1 MANELHDTLAR
12 ILSKSDVFVEKYKA
26 LSGERDRLAQQNS
39 DMQNTIQALKLE
51 NEKLRQSNDYLKM
64 ARDIAPNQESVAQ
77 TRATISQIV
86 RDIDKCIAQLNE

>member
-1 MANELHDTLAR
+1 MANELQNTLSR
-12 ILSKSDVFVEKYKA
+12 ILSKSEVFVEKYKA
-26 LSGERDRLAQQNS
+26 LSGERDRLAQENG

-51 NEKLRQSNDYLKM
+51 NEKLRQSNEYLKM
-64 ARDIAPNQESVAQ
+64 ARDIAPDQESVAQ